1 MNENENF
8 MITEQTESAEAT
20 DIETD
25 EVTIEESCVNEES
38 KSIADEPKEEIDPVA
53 ELRAEVERLR
63 SELEAARTQNEKT
76 AAEVGEFHSL
86 FPECSLSAVPDV
98 VWDQVKSGI
107 PLAAS
112 YALYE
117 KKREAAARRAEAVNL
132 QNAQRSA
139 GVAGRDAPSEYFSPD
154 EVRAM
159 SPSEVR
165 RHYSKI
171 LESMQS
177 WNR

>member
-1 MNENENF
+1 MNENENL
-8 MITEQTESAEAT
+8 IIVEQADIVTEETEPS
-20 DIETD
+20 
-25 EVTIEESCVNEES
+25 VTEEPESIDNPEPVEEL
-38 KSIADEPKEEIDPVA
+38 EPKEAIDPIV

-63 SELEAARTQNEKT
+63 SELEVARTQNEKT

-86 FPECSLSAVPDV
+86 FPECSLSAVPDS

-117 KKREAAARRAEAVNL
+117 KKREAAARRAEAINL

-139 GVAGRDAPSEYFSPD
+139 GVAGRDVPAEYFTPD

>member
-1 MNENENF
+1 MNENENL
-8 MITEQTESAEAT
+8 IIHEQSEPLTMEPPENPDPVEDLEA
-20 DIETD
+20 
-25 EVTIEESCVNEES
+25 
-38 KSIADEPKEEIDPVA
+38 KEEIEPAEEVEPQKEVDPVG

-63 SELEAARTQNEKT
+63 HELEAARTQNEKT
-76 AAEVGEFHSL
+76 VAEVGEFHSL
-86 FPECSLSAVPDV
+86 FPECSLSAVPDS

-117 KKREAAARRAEAVNL
+117 KKREAAAKRAEAINL

-139 GVAGRDAPSEYFSPD
+139 GVAGRDAASEYFSPD

-165 RHYSKI
+165 RNYSKI